1 MGLIATLLSFVRG
14 SVDDAQVADV
24 AIDPGGGA
32 SVTAQHFG
40 PAGDDAQPLPGDF
53 VATIDGT
60 GSGAQTAVAYLDPA
74 NAGVAAA
81 GEKRIYSRDADGV
94 PIAVVWL
101 RSDGT
106 IEIGLDPTDAASRAS
121 RVLEELQAIKSDL
134 EGFKATFDAHVHVT
148 TATVGS
154 SATVGTL
161 SAPAAPFPAPHT
173 PESVASETVKIE
185 P

>member
-1 MGLIATLLSFVRG
+1 MGLIGTLLSFVRG

-32 SVTAQHFG
+32 NITAQHFG

-53 VATIDGT
+53 VAAIDGT

-74 NAGVAAA
+74 NAGQAAA
-81 GEKRIYSRDADGV
+81 GEKRIYSRDGNGV

-101 RSDGT
+101 KADGT
-106 IEIGLDPTDAASRAS
+106 IELGLNPTDFVARAS
-121 RVLEELQAIKSDL
+121 RVLEELQAVKADL
-134 EGFKATFDAHVHVT
+134 DGFKSTFDGHIHTT
-148 TATVGS
+148 TATVGAS
-154 SATVGTL
+154 TTPGVI
-161 SAPAAPFPAPHT
+161 APPASPFPAPHA
-173 PESVASETVKIE
+173 PESVASATVKLE